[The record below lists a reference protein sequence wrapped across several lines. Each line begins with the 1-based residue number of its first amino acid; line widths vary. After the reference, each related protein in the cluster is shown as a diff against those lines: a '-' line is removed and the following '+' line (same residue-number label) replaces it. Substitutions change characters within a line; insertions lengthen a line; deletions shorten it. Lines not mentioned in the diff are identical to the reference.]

1 MWFPICLLLLLHIS
15 GLLGTQCLL
24 MDGSRSEI
32 AFANCNS
39 LEACQNALSEDFI
52 PKTRAL
58 WGKIKQYTALLAK
71 ND

>member
-1 MWFPICLLLLLHIS
+1 
-15 GLLGTQCLL
+15 

-52 PKTRAL
+52 PKTSVL
-58 WGKIKQYTALLAK
+58 WGKIKQYTTLLAK
-71 ND
+71 NDYFLYRNITETPRSFWCMTN

>member
-1 MWFPICLLLLLHIS
+1 
-15 GLLGTQCLL
+15 

-52 PKTRAL
+52 PKTSVL
-58 WGKIKQYTALLAK
+58 WGKIKHCLPKMTIFFTEKLLK
-71 ND
+71 HHDPFGV